1 MIIKVL
7 FAIMICIV
15 IFAFGF
21 CTGRATICSK
31 VYDKMIEALN
41 SVTVEKDG
49 VDCVKGVIYATMKVD
64 EIMTKDKGE

>member
-1 MIIKVL
+1 MIIKAL

-15 IFAFGF
+15 IFVFGF
-21 CTGRATICSK
+21 CTGCATICSK

-49 VDCVKGVIYATMKVD
+49 VDYVKGVIYATTKVD